1 MDRVRIYLR
10 TPLFTARTGAHLPAG
25 AHVLTGQ
32 VRSQEPGGLV
42 VAVSDYAD
50 ADGRTLSGFG
60 TVLYLPTAKID
71 HAELLEG
78 A

>member
-32 VRSQEPGGLV
+32 VRSHEPGGLV
-42 VAVSDYAD
+42 IVVSDYAD
-50 ADGRTLSGFG
+50 AEGRAQAGEG
-60 TVLYLPTAKID
+60 TVLYVPTAKID
-71 HAELLEG
+71 HAQLLEP